1 MSDDA
6 PSPAVPVGGMPTR
19 SGSVARVLLL
29 SALVS
34 TALMALAYQLGIGDA
49 VISRPGELVLLL
61 VDIAPVLW
69 FAAAAVL
76 LSALRWQSIDQRFR
90 WVLLAAVVAVAVS
103 LLVRLTLLGQPP
115 LVALLEPFTLGFL
128 VVVGAGI
135 LFTRARVRRLAN
147 GTDAGVTLVG
157 LALGFAVVGVGVAL
171 GAVRVALTGPPV
183 PPGAVARYIETSPM
197 TGLLIGASLLMV
209 AGLFWLTD
217 RTRNPGIERPR
228 A

>member
-6 PSPAVPVGGMPTR
+6 PTPSVPSGGMPTR

-61 VDIAPVLW
+61 VDIAPLLW

-76 LSALRWQSIDQRFR
+76 LSVLRWQSIDQRFR
-90 WVLLAAVVAVAVS
+90 WVMLAAVVAVAVS
-103 LLVRLTLLGQPP
+103 LLVRMTLLAQPP
-115 LVALLEPFTLGFL
+115 VAALLEPFTLGFL

-135 LFTRARVRRLAN
+135 LFTRSRVRRRAN
-147 GTDAGVTLVG
+147 GTDAGITLIG

-171 GAVRVALTGPPV
+171 GALRLALAGPPV
-183 PPGAVARYIETSPM
+183 PPGAVSRYIETSPT
-197 TGLLIGASLLMV
+197 TGLLIGATLLMV
-209 AGLFWLTD
+209 GGLFWLTD

>member
-6 PSPAVPVGGMPTR
+6 PTPAVPVGGMPTR
-19 SGSVARVLLL
+19 SGSVARMLLL
-29 SALVS
+29 TTLVS

-49 VISRPGELVLLL
+49 VISRPGELVLLF

-76 LSALRWQSIDQRFR
+76 LSLLRWQSIDQRFR

-103 LLVRLTLLGQPP
+103 LVVRLTLLGQP
-115 LVALLEPFTLGFL
+115 VAAALLEPFTLGFL

-135 LFTRARVRRLAN
+135 LFTRSRVRRIAN
-147 GTDAGVTLVG
+147 GTDAGITLIG
-157 LALGFAVVGVGVAL
+157 LALGFTVVGVGVAL
-171 GAVRVALTGPPV
+171 GALRLGIAGPPV
-183 PPGAVARYIETSPM
+183 PPGAVARYIETSPT
-197 TGLLIGASLLMV
+197 TGLLIGATLLMIG
-209 AGLFWLTD
+209 GLFWLTD

>member
-76 LSALRWQSIDQRFR
+76 LSALRWQAIDQRFR

-103 LLVRLTLLGQPP
+103 LLVRLTLLGQTP

-171 GAVRVALTGPPV
+171 GAVRVALNGPPV
-183 PPGAVARYIETSPM
+183 PPGAVARYIETSP
-197 TGLLIGASLLMV
+197 TTDLLIGASLLMV